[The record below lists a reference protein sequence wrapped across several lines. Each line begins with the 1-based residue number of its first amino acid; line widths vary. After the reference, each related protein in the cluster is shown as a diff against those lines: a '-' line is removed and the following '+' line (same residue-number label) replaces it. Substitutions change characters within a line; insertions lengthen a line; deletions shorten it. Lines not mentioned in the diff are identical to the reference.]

1 MPENIVILRMFSMN
15 MVGRLFSIIVATLV
29 SNLTL
34 AVSELLAVILLVDAP
49 CVQKQLFE
57 ENRCMIQ

>member
-15 MVGRLFSIIVATLV
+15 MVGRLFSIVATLV

-34 AVSELLAVILLVDAP
+34 AVSELLAIILFVDATS
-49 CVQKQLFE
+49 VQKQLFE

>member
-15 MVGRLFSIIVATLV
+15 MVGRLFSIVATLV
-29 SNLTL
+29 SKLTL
-34 AVSELLAVILLVDAP
+34 AVSELLAIILFVDAP
-49 CVQKQLFE
+49 FVQKQLFE